1 MIVVTTNS
9 DSGAGSLRQAI
20 ADAAVGEEITFNF
33 TGTIGLTSATLTI
46 TQDVIITGPGSGLLT
61 VHRASGGFRV
71 FTMNPATVSISG
83 MTIADGLAADGA
95 GILADGSL
103 TLTDVII
110 KDCGASNSG
119 GGIINYLDLT
129 LTNCTIQN
137 CTAITDGGGIY
148 NDDGTVIATN
158 LILTDCYAVGD
169 GGGIWNG
176 GGDVTHTGG
185 SITDN
190 QADGVGG
197 GILNTG
203 TYTPTDLA
211 ISGNVPNGINNS
223 GTIPIV
229 RCTLSG
235 NNGGLDNT
243 GTVTIDNSTLSGNI
257 NYAVQNEFVLGITHS
272 TITNNGSGGLG
283 GVNNSAAANL
293 TIQNTIFCLN
303 TNYDIT
309 TADGDC
315 TSNGNNIFGVAI
327 VDGSP
332 GTLSTGVDDQYNV
345 TSVQLNLGPLQDNG
359 GPTFT
364 HALLVGSV
372 AIDAGNNVSAP
383 ATDQRGA
390 GFSRVINGTI
400 DIGAFESN
408 LSPTPPNPVTPERVQ
423 QLFDESKCYECH
435 AEATEAQLLELALL
449 RRWLISVDPMAATD
463 TQTLMSDGKCFACY
477 GPASEYETLKLA
489 LLAKIA
495 VAVNP
500 SAIVTPQGLLTY
512 GNCFSCF
519 SESDIHQTMEL
530 ALLDQIAS

>member
-1 MIVVTTNS
+1 MIIVTNNN
-9 DSGAGSLRQAI
+9 DAGAGSLRAAI
-20 ADAAVGEEITFNF
+20 AAAAVGEEITFNF
-33 TGTIGLTSATLTI
+33 TGIIGLTSATLTI

-61 VHRASGGFRV
+61 VHRAGGGFRV

-95 GILADGSL
+95 GILADSTL

-119 GGIINYLDLT
+119 GGIINYQDLT

-137 CTAITDGGGIY
+137 CTAITEGGGIY
-148 NDDGTVIATN
+148 NDGGTVIATN
-158 LILTDCYAVGD
+158 LILTDCYAAGD

-176 GGDVTHTGG
+176 LGDVTHTGG

-197 GILNTG
+197 GILNTIGG
-203 TYTPTDLA
+203 TYTPTDLT

-223 GTIPIV
+223 GTVPIV

-243 GTVTIDNSTLSGNI
+243 GAVTIDNSTLSGNI
-257 NYAVQNEFVLGITHS
+257 NYAISNEFAMSIKHS

-283 GVNNSAAANL
+283 GVNNSVASNL
-293 TIQNTIFCLN
+293 TIQNSIFCLN

-332 GTLSTGVDDQYNV
+332 GTLSTGVDDQYDV
-345 TSVQLNLGPLQDNG
+345 TSVQLNIGPLQDNG

-364 HALLVGSV
+364 HALLAGSV
-372 AIDAGNNVSAP
+372 ALDSGNPAAAP
-383 ATDQRGA
+383 ATDQRGEPRIQM
-390 GFSRVINGTI
+390 SEI
-400 DIGAFESN
+400 DIGAFE
-408 LSPTPPNPVTPERVQ
+408 
-423 QLFDESKCYECH
+423 
-435 AEATEAQLLELALL
+435 ALL
-449 RRWLISVDPMAATD
+449 CFVFTGTLPGWLTIQGDCLV
-463 TQTLMSDGKCFACY
+463 
-477 GPASEYETLKLA
+477 
-489 LLAKIA
+489 
-495 VAVNP
+495 VNP
-500 SAIVTPQGLLTY
+500 GNFRGATKSAANAAAQAALDAFV
-512 GNCFSCF
+512 
-519 SESDIHQTMEL
+519 EAAL
-530 ALLDQIAS
+530 ASGDLVCNS